1 MANLY
6 NLLQKI
12 HQKPGVYIGSPSV
25 SSLYM
30 FLCGYGYSRQE
41 QGLNLTAEEQEFEKF
56 QAWVQQRFKITASVS
71 WAKVILLHS
80 ADERAAFELFFGLL
94 AEFINE
100 HHPDEEIR
108 TQLAKVGFDL
118 EGVTG

>member
-1 MANLY
+1 MASLY
-6 NLLQKI
+6 NLLTKI

-41 QGLNLTAEEQEFEKF
+41 QGLELTAEEQEFEGF
-56 QAWVQQRFKITASVS
+56 QAWVQERFQITASVS

-80 ADERAAFELFFGLL
+80 ADERAGFELFFELL
-94 AEFINE
+94 AEFVNKQR
-100 HHPDEEIR
+100 PDQEIKA
-108 TQLAKVGFDL
+108 QLAKVGF
-118 EGVTG
+118 EV